1 MNDDTIVVGAGLA
14 GLVLARRLA
23 LGGRRVTVLEQDDRT
38 GGQIWRHT
46 LDGAVLDAAADSFAT
61 REGVVE
67 SLLRELG
74 LGDDLVLPRPASA
87 WVHRTDRSSAPLP
100 ATGVLG
106 IPADPLAADVIAAIG
121 RDAALRAQQDAVLP
135 AHVGAD
141 AGSLGELVLTRMGRG
156 VLDGLVAP
164 VVRGVHSRDPHDLRV
179 ETASPRLRSLLLER
193 GSLAAAVRAL
203 RESAPA
209 GSQVAGIRGG
219 IFRLVDALS
228 AECERLGV
236 RVVRGI
242 RVDSVGPRAV
252 TANGHTYEGEAVLA
266 SADPSAPAPERRH
279 LTLVTL
285 IVDAP
290 ALDAAPRGTGV
301 LVAAGAPDVTAR
313 ALTHLSAKWQ
323 WVADALPGRHAVR
336 LSFDGAPE
344 APIDT
349 ALHDAATLL
358 GVSIDRVIDAD
369 AIGVL
374 RPVPSASAPRTDG
387 IEAVGEDIAGTG
399 LASVVAQAERTARD
413 LLTNNST
420 VETIDTR
427 NSRTTGSRDRMEQ

>member
-1 MNDDTIVVGAGLA
+1 MNRDTIVVGAGLA

-23 LGGRRVTVLEQDDRT
+23 LGGHRVLVLEQDDRT

-61 REGVVE
+61 REGVVA

-74 LGDDLVLPRPASA
+74 LGHDLVIPRPASA
-87 WVHRTDRSSAPLP
+87 WVYRTDGTSAPLP

-106 IPADPLAADVIAAIG
+106 IPADLLADDVVAAIG
-121 RDAALRAQQDAVLP
+121 RDAALRAREDAVLP

-141 AGSLGELVLTRMGRG
+141 AESLGELVLARMGRG

-164 VVRGVHSRDPHDLRV
+164 VVRGVHSRDPHDLRI
-179 ETASPRLRSLLLER
+179 ETASPRLRALMIEH
-193 GSLAAAVRAL
+193 GSLAAAVRAV

-219 IFRLVDALS
+219 IFRLVDAL
-228 AECERLGV
+228 AADCERLGV
-236 RVVRGI
+236 HLERGI
-242 RVDSVGPRAV
+242 RVDTVDPRGV
-252 TANGHTYEGEAVLA
+252 VANGRLYEGDAVLA
-266 SADPSAPAPERRH
+266 TADPTGPAPERRR

-301 LVAAGAPDVTAR
+301 LVAAGAPEVTAR

-344 APIDT
+344 NAIDT
-349 ALHDAATLL
+349 ALHDAKALL
-358 GVSIDRVIDAD
+358 GAPIDRVIAAD
-369 AIGVL
+369 AIEVL
-374 RPVPSASAPRTDG
+374 RPVPAAAMTRSDAVG
-387 IEAVGEDIAGTG
+387 AVGEDIAGTG
-399 LASVVAQAERTARD
+399 LASVVAQAERTART
-413 LLTNNST
+413 LLANNST
-420 VETIDTR
+420 VETIGGQD
-427 NSRTTGSRDRMEQ
+427 SRTTVSRDRMEQ